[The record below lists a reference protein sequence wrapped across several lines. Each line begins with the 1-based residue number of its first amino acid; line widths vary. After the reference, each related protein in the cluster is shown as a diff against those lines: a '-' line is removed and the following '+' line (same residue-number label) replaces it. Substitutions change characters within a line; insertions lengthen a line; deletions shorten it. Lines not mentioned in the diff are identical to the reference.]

1 MSKTVDSRVVEM
13 RFDNAQFESNVRT
26 SMSTLERLKQSLN
39 LTKSAKGLDS
49 ISSAA
54 KKVDFSGMDRGIDT
68 VNAKFSALQVMGVTA
83 LANITNSAVNA
94 GKRIASALTIQ
105 PITTGFQEY
114 ETQINAI
121 QTILANTQ
129 KEGTNVQIVNKALDE
144 LNTYADKTIYNF
156 TEMTRNI
163 GTFTAAGVKLQTSV
177 DAIQGIA
184 NLAAVSGSTSQ
195 QASTAMYQLSQALAT
210 GTVKLMDWNSVVNA
224 GMGGAIFQDALKET
238 SRLLGTGVDAAI
250 EANGSF
256 RESLHTGWLT
266 AEVLTETLKKF
277 TTSGATEYVAE
288 YTGLSEKAVQAALE
302 SAEAQ
307 YGEAEAIDK
316 ASEALAKKSG
326 KSKEEI
332 KNALQF
338 AKTAEDA
345 ATKVKTFSQLWDTMK
360 EAAQSGWA
368 QTWRLIVGDFEEAKE
383 LLTGI
388 SDFFTGDNG
397 IITKMNNARNNL
409 LEGALGKSFS
419 GMVDKMNDL
428 LGPAK
433 KAVNTVKEVNTAIAD
448 LGGVVDDVIL
458 GKFGDGQERFDAL
471 TKAGKNYYEVQNKVN
486 EKLGNS
492 KRYTQEQIDAQNK
505 LLGVQKQSTTTTKET
520 ASAAAEL
527 TKEQKKQI
535 KSLAKLS
542 DEQLRSKG
550 YTEEQIAAFQ
560 ELRDTAK
567 QLGLSVDDL
576 IDNIDEINGRWLLL
590 NSFKNIGKSLIT
602 VFESIGEAW
611 GNVFEPL
618 QSDQLFNGIA
628 AFHRI
633 TANALKA
640 IEANADNLTDTF
652 QGLFSAI
659 HLITTIAGG
668 GFKLAFTVLSEILS
682 RFDMNILDLTAG
694 LGRAITA
701 VDKFITE
708 NEYVGKV
715 FDVIAEAI
723 KTVIEAVDQFV
734 ESVVNSEPVQNFVD
748 GIKEAFETIKEIVGG
763 LFGGKDKEAEG
774 LASSLDKVK
783 SSFEVSGDSAANF
796 KSIMDGVTAA
806 FNLSNYWIT
815 GTLLSGLRILD
826 AVFKLFGTNLGDVA
840 AKIADYIVKLRD
852 WAKENTI
859 FYDAI
864 NKVAKVIAEFIRGI
878 EQVANA
884 FLQLEPV
891 QEIIQNFKDTITD
904 LFGSFGEGTNLSFI
918 DAIVTQ
924 IQNAFSGI
932 TQWVQSLSSSENL
945 GRDIVL
951 GLANGIKAGIGMA
964 VDAITSIAQ
973 TVIDT
978 FCSLLGIHSPSTVAF
993 EWGKNIVEGLVNGIK
1008 SLVGMVATVIG
1019 ALVQMIVDGFNK
1031 VDFESIGDG
1040 IISGIKKFID
1050 IVKGFDFKN
1059 LLAIIPVG
1067 VVLLLVKKIYDV
1079 TKILSDSISNL
1090 NDVIEG
1096 FVSIEKAFAGVL
1108 TSFSKNLKAQA
1119 LQKIAISLLILVGAV
1134 IALTLVDQDKLY
1146 SAVAVIGVL
1155 AGILVALSFA
1165 MDKMNS
1171 ASAKIGKDGVNFD
1184 GLKSGLISIGVAL
1197 LLLAATV
1204 RLIGTMDPEEAK
1216 QGFIG
1221 LAGLVA
1227 AVATVFLAFGILAKS
1242 KATGDIDKVGGMLIK
1257 LSIAMLLMVAVC
1269 KLAGGLSTDEMIK
1282 GAGFAA
1288 AFTVFVTLL
1297 SLASKLAGEHA
1308 DKIGG
1313 MVLKLSIAMLL
1324 LVGFCKLAGQLEI
1337 SEMLKGA
1344 AFAAGFLVFV
1354 GALVLI
1360 SKLFPQAQIQRIS
1373 GLVLSISVSL
1383 LLMVGLCKL
1392 IGLLT
1397 PGDML
1402 KGAAFVAG
1410 FIVLIGL
1417 LVKVTTIGSDQ
1428 QIAKVS
1434 ATILAMSIAIG
1445 LMAGVAILLGLMP
1458 LDALAK
1464 GVVAVGL
1471 LGLVMAAMI
1480 KATRGAVDIKGN
1492 LVVMTVAIATMAGA
1506 IALLSL
1512 IEPTKLAGATAAI
1525 SIVMIIFSTM
1535 IKSATYAQGAIA
1547 VLAIM
1552 TVAVGLM
1559 GGLIYLLA
1567 GLPVASVI
1575 GSAAALGGLMLAMT
1589 AVLVILSSLGPRA
1602 TAALIGVVALT
1613 ALAVPLLAFVGV
1625 LALASN
1631 VNIATSN
1638 VLALVGLTTVLTLL
1652 LFPLAVI
1659 GNFVGQAIAG
1669 VVALT
1674 AMAIPLL
1681 AFVGVLALASN
1692 INIATANVTALVTL
1706 ATALTLL
1713 LIPLTLVGNFI
1724 GAALGGVIA
1733 LTAMAIPLLAF
1744 VGVLALMSGVDNAID
1759 NSIVLSR
1766 LMTTFGDVL
1775 FKISLV
1781 APLAL
1786 MAVGAMAGLVALI
1799 GVVGV
1804 FAVAVGALMDKFP
1817 ALQDFLNTGLPVL
1830 EQLCLSIG
1838 KMVGNLV
1845 AGFASSVMGILPQ
1858 LGASLSAFMAGAM
1871 PFIAGAKS
1879 IDSSVLEGVGYL
1891 AGAIAALT
1899 AANLISGIGQFLSF
1913 GQSFSDLGTQLSSF
1927 ITNAQPFLSGIKNI
1941 DPTAIES
1948 ANTLAELILTL
1959 TKAELL
1965 SGISSLVS
1973 WFTGGN
1979 SFEDFGTQL
1988 ASFGSAM
1995 KEFSDSISGISLD
2008 EGAINTV
2015 VTAGTKL
2022 AELQSSLEPMG
2033 GVVQWFT
2040 GERDFAAFG
2049 DGIVEFGNAM
2059 KDFSTAI
2066 AGITL
2071 DEASVSAVISAG
2083 SKLAELQS
2091 SLEKMGGVVQWFT
2104 GERDF
2109 AAFGEGIVAFGNAMK
2124 GFSESIT
2131 GIVLD
2136 ETALTTVIS
2145 AATKL
2150 SELQSSLENMGGVI
2164 GWFTGEKDFVTFGT
2178 QIQAFGKA
2186 MSSFGTSIG
2195 EGFNEEAVTSAINA
2209 GEKMSELA
2217 DSLPEEG
2224 FFDGKISMTDFSTYI
2239 KNFGTAIAD
2248 FSANTTDINA
2258 EGIDVAINAA
2268 NRIKTLI
2275 NSLED
2280 LDTSGVGAFTGVGFG
2295 AGHGGAGA
2303 DGAVSDIAKA
2313 IADFSQQ
2320 VGEIN
2325 VEQVE
2330 VAVQAARK
2338 LRSLIAGLV
2347 DLDTSGIS
2355 NFKLGDIGT
2364 ELQNFG
2370 TSVAEVDFGVVGS
2383 SITAANRLKTFIA
2396 GLIEFDSSGV
2406 SNFKVGDIG
2415 TQLQE
2420 YATTVS
2426 GVKFGPVFSSI
2437 SAAQILKTFI
2447 GGLVGFDSSGISNF
2461 KVGSLGTTL
2470 ASYSQSVIGL
2480 NTGAVYSS
2488 VSAAISLKNFISSL
2502 SGFDTSGVGQFK
2514 SAIDQLATVNISKL
2528 VSAFSGAGPKLASAA
2543 KNMMAGL
2550 ANGIKSSQGTVTT
2563 AANTILNN
2571 LQNSMRSKS
2580 SMFNSIGKQLMT
2592 QFINGI
2598 RSMNAQVS
2606 SAASASLSSAAAR
2619 MRSYYSSFYSSGS
2632 YVASGFASG
2641 IRSRISSAASAAAS
2655 LASAAS
2661 SAARRNLR
2669 INSPS
2674 RVFMEIGRYVPE
2686 GFAKGIENYGHY
2698 VKRSVGDMSRTAI
2711 DNTKSAISRIG
2722 DAINTDIDSQPTI
2735 RPILD
2740 LDDIK
2745 TGAGLIDGILSR
2757 NASVGVDANLNA
2769 ISSMMRQRNQ
2779 NGPNSEVVSA
2789 INKLRRDLGNVGNT
2803 TYNVNGITYDDGSNI
2818 TSAVETLVRAAVMER
2833 RI

>member
-1 MSKTVDSRVVEM
+1 MSKTIDSRVVEM

-39 LTKSAKGLDS
+39 LTKSAKGLEAVS
-49 ISSAA
+49 AAA
-54 KKVDFSGMDRGIDT
+54 KKVDLSGMTSGIDT
-68 VNAKFSALQVMGVTA
+68 VNAKFSYLQMSIQHQLNRIVD
-83 LANITNSAVNA
+83 NCVNA
-94 GKRIASALTIQ
+94 GLRMTKALTIE
-105 PITTGFQEY
+105 PVMTGLKEY
-114 ETQINAI
+114 ETQINAV

-129 KEGTNVQIVNKALDE
+129 KEGTNVEIVNRALDE

-156 TEMTRNI
+156 TEMTNNI
-163 GTFTAAGVKLQTSV
+163 GKFTAAGVKLDTSV
-177 DAIQGIA
+177 NAIKGIA

-195 QASTAMYQLSQALAT
+195 QASVAMYQLSQALAA
-210 GTVKLMDWNSVVNA
+210 GKVQLMDWNSVVNA
-224 GMGGAIFQDALKET
+224 GMGGQVFQDALIRTSENLKTGAKE
-238 SRLLGTGVDAAI
+238 AI
-250 EANGSF
+250 NTYGSF
-256 RESLHTGWLT
+256 RESLTKSGWLT
-266 AEVLTETLKKF
+266 TEVLTETLNQLAGVYSKSELMAQGYTESQAEEIVKLAD
-277 TTSGATEYVAE
+277 TAIAAATE
-288 YTGLSEKAVQAALE
+288 
-302 SAEAQ
+302 
-307 YGEAEAIDK
+307 
-316 ASEALAKKSG
+316 
-326 KSKEEI
+326 
-332 KNALQF
+332 
-338 AKTAEDA
+338 
-345 ATKVKTFSQLWDTMK
+345 VKTFTQLWDVMK

-368 QTWRLIVGDFEEAKE
+368 QTWRLIIGDFEEAKA
-383 LLTGI
+383 LLTPLA
-388 SDFFTGDNG
+388 DFFTGDNG
-397 IITKMNNARNNL
+397 IITKMNDARNSL
-409 LEGALGKSFS
+409 LEGALGKGFS
-419 GMVDKMNDL
+419 G
-428 LGPAK
+428 LGEKINNILEPAK
-433 KAVNTVKEVNTAIAD
+433 KAAETVTEVTDTIAD
-448 LGGVVDDVIL
+448 LGGIVDDVIL
-458 GKFGDGQERFDAL
+458 GKFGDGQARFDAL

-520 ASAAAEL
+520 ASAATEL
-527 TKEQKKQI
+527 TKEQKNQI

-576 IDNIDEINGRWLLL
+576 IDNMDEINGRWLLL

-628 AFHRI
+628 AFHRV
-633 TANALKA
+633 TANALKT

-708 NEYVGKV
+708 NEYVGKA

-723 KTVIEAVDQFV
+723 KTVIEVVDQFV

-748 GIKEAFETIKEIVGG
+748 GIKEAFETIKEIIGG
-763 LFGGKDKEAEG
+763 LFGGKDQEVEG
-774 LASSLDKVK
+774 LAGSLDKLK
-783 SSFEVSGDSAANF
+783 GSFDISGDSASNF
-796 KSIMDGVTAA
+796 KSIMDGITSA

-826 AVFKLFGTNLGDVA
+826 AVFQLFGTNLGDVA

-951 GLANGIKAGIGMA
+951 GLANGIKAGIAMA
-964 VDAITSIAQ
+964 VDAITSVAKA
-973 TVIDT
+973 VIDT

-1079 TKILSDSISNL
+1079 TKILSDGISNL

-1096 FVSIEKAFAGVL
+1096 FASIEKAFAGVL

-1119 LQKIAISLLILVGAV
+1119 LQKIAVSLLILVGAV
-1134 IALTLVDQDKLY
+1134 IALTLVDPDKLY

-1197 LLLAATV
+1197 LLLAVTV
-1204 RLIGTMDPEEAK
+1204 RLMGTMNTEEAT

-1227 AVATVFLAFGILAKS
+1227 AVAAVFLAFGVLS
-1242 KATGDIDKVGGMLIK
+1242 KFNATGDIDKVGGMLIK
-1257 LSIAMLLMVAVC
+1257 LSVAMLLMVAVC
-1269 KLAGGLSTDEMIK
+1269 KLAGGLNEEEMIK

-1313 MVLKLSIAMLL
+1313 MVLKLSVAMLL
-1324 LVGFCKLAGQLEI
+1324 LVGFCKLVGQLET

-1344 AFAAGFLVFV
+1344 AFAAGFTVFV
-1354 GALVLI
+1354 AALVLV
-1360 SKLFPQAQIQRIS
+1360 SKMFPQAQIQRIS

-1492 LVVMTVAIATMAGA
+1492 LIVMTVAIATMAGA

-1512 IEPTKLAGATAAI
+1512 IEPGKLAGATAAI
-1525 SIVMIIFSTM
+1525 SIVMVIFSTL
-1535 IKSATYAQGAIA
+1535 IKSATYTKGAIG
-1547 VLAIM
+1547 VLAVM
-1552 TVAVGLM
+1552 TVAVGML
-1559 GGLIYLLA
+1559 GVLIYLLA
-1567 GLPVASVI
+1567 GLPVENVI

-1589 AVLVILSSLGPRA
+1589 TVLAILTAIGKKASSALG
-1602 TAALIGVVALT
+1602 GVLALT
-1613 ALAVPLLAFVGV
+1613 ALAVPLLVFVGILALLQNIEVATGNVATLVALTAALILLLIPLTVIGRFVGPALAGV
-1625 LALASN
+1625 LALTAMAVPLLAFIYVMARASN
-1631 VNIATSN
+1631 VEIATTN
-1638 VLALVGLTTVLTLL
+1638 VIALGALTAALTAMLI
-1652 LFPLAVI
+1652 PLTII
-1659 GNFVGQAIAG
+1659 GAFVWAALAG
-1669 VVALT
+1669 VLALT

-1681 AFVGVLALASN
+1681 VFVGILAR
-1692 INIATANVTALVTL
+1692 
-1706 ATALTLL
+1706 
-1713 LIPLTLVGNFI
+1713 
-1724 GAALGGVIA
+1724 
-1733 LTAMAIPLLAF
+1733 
-1744 VGVLALMSGVDNAID
+1744 MSGVENAIT
-1759 NSIVLSR
+1759 NSMVLSQ

-1775 FKISLV
+1775 FKIALV

-1786 MAVGAMAGLVALI
+1786 MGVAAMTGLVALI
-1799 GVVGV
+1799 GAIGV
-1804 FAVAVGALMDKFP
+1804 FAIAVGALMDKFP
-1817 ALQDFLNTGLPVL
+1817 GLQDFLNTGLPVL
-1830 EQLCLSIG
+1830 EQVCLSIG
-1838 KMVGNLV
+1838 TMVGNIV
-1845 AGFASSVMGILPQ
+1845 AGFASSIMTILPQ
-1858 LGASLSAFMAGAM
+1858 FGASLSAFMAGAM

-1879 IDSSVLEGVGYL
+1879 IDPSVLEGVGYL

-1995 KEFSDSISGISLD
+1995 KGFSDSISGISLD

-2059 KDFSTAI
+2059 KNFSTAI

-2071 DEASVSAVISAG
+2071 DEASVSTVISAG

-2164 GWFTGEKDFVTFGT
+2164 SWFTGEKDFVTFGT

-2186 MSSFGTSIG
+2186 MSSFGTSVG
-2195 EGFNEEAVTSAINA
+2195 EGFNEEAVTSVINA
-2209 GEKMSELA
+2209 GRKLSELQA
-2217 DSLPEEG
+2217 ALPEEG
-2224 FFDGKISMTDFSTYI
+2224 WFDGKMDLTTFSTYI
-2239 KNFGTAIAD
+2239 TSFGKAMGSFGTSVGEINMEAID
-2248 FSANTTDINA
+2248 SSIS
-2258 EGIDVAINAA
+2258 AA

-2275 NSLED
+2275 TSLAG
-2280 LDTSGVGAFTGVGFG
+2280 LDASGVESFAGVGFG
-2295 AGHGGAGA
+2295 DGHIVNIAQA
-2303 DGAVSDIAKA
+2303 IAKY
-2313 IADFSQQ
+2313 S
-2320 VGEIN
+2320 E
-2325 VEQVE
+2325 E
-2330 VAVQAARK
+2330 VAG
-2338 LRSLIAGLV
+2338 I
-2347 DLDTSGIS
+2347 DT
-2355 NFKLGDIGT
+2355 
-2364 ELQNFG
+2364 
-2370 TSVAEVDFGVVGS
+2370 EVVSS
-2383 SITAANRLKTFIA
+2383 SITAANRLKSFIIGLAGMDPSGIENFKVSSIGSAIKGYAEKVAEIDTGVVSSSITAANRLKSFIA
-2396 GLIEFDSSGV
+2396 GLAGLDPSGIT
-2406 SNFKVGDIG
+2406 NFKVSSIG
-2415 TQLQE
+2415 SQMQS
-2420 YATTVS
+2420 YATS
-2426 GVKFGPVFSSI
+2426 MAGLEFGVVFSSI
-2437 SAAQILKTFI
+2437 SAAERLKTFI
-2447 GGLVGFDSSGISNF
+2447 AGLAGLDSSGIANF
-2461 KVGSLGTTL
+2461 RVGAIGSTL
-2470 ASYSQSVIGL
+2470 QSYSLSVAGF
-2480 NTGAVYSS
+2480 NAGAVYASI
-2488 VSAAISLKNFISSL
+2488 SAATSLKNFISSL
-2502 SGFDTSGVGQFK
+2502 AGFNSSGVGAFK
-2514 SAIDQLATVNISKL
+2514 AAIDQLATVDLNKV
-2528 VSAFSGAGPKLASAA
+2528 VSAFSGAGPRLAAA
-2543 KNMMAGL
+2543 AQSMMTGL
-2550 ANGIKSSQGTVTT
+2550 ANGIRSSQGIITG
-2563 AANTILNN
+2563 AADNILNT
-2571 LQNSMRSKS
+2571 LQAAMRSRA

-2598 RSMNAQVS
+2598 KGMSPQVRT
-2606 SAASASLSSAAAR
+2606 AVTLSLSSAASSIR
-2619 MRSYYSSFYSSGS
+2619 NYYSSFYSAGS
-2632 YVASGFASG
+2632 YLGSGLVLGIQSKQEAAYDAGYALGQAAVRGEKDGQAS
-2641 IRSRISSAASAAAS
+2641 
-2655 LASAAS
+2655 
-2661 SAARRNLR
+2661 
-2669 INSPS
+2669 NSPS
-2674 RVFMEIGRYVPE
+2674 KLTIQAGKWLGE
-2686 GFAKGIENYGHY
+2686 GLVIGIEKMGTKVYNAGHNL
-2698 VKRSVGDMSRTAI
+2698 GDSAAKSMSNSIAKVS
-2711 DNTKSAISRIG
+2711 DV
-2722 DAINTDIDSQPTI
+2722 INSDIDAQPTI
-2735 RPILD
+2735 RPVLD
-2740 LDDIK
+2740 LEDIRA
-2745 TGAGLIDGILSR
+2745 GAGLIDNMLDR
-2757 NASVGVDANLNA
+2757 TASVGVDANLSA
-2769 ISSMMRQRNQ
+2769 INSMMNQ
-2779 NGPNSEVVSA
+2779 NGVRNEMDEVVSA
-2789 INKLRRDLGNVGNT
+2789 INKLRKDIGNMST
-2803 TYNVNGITYDDGSNI
+2803 TVNNINGVTYDDGSSI
-2818 TSAVETLVRAAVMER
+2818 VEAVEMLIRAAKMER
-2833 RI
+2833 RM